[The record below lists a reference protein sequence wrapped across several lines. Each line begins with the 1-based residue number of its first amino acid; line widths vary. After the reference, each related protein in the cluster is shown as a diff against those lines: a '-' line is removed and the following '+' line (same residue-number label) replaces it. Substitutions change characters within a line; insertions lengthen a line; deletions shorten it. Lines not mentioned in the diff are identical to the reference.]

1 MPGALAGKVAVVTAG
16 GSGIGAA
23 TARLFAQE
31 GAAIVIA
38 DLSGKRAEAVAGEVA
53 AAGGRVAWI
62 KMDAADP
69 AAVQATVQL
78 ALDRYG
84 RLDVMINNAGHAE
97 VAPIED
103 ITLEGWNRVL
113 AVTLTGTFLGIKYAL
128 PALRRQG
135 GGAIVNT
142 ASISG
147 TAGDYGL
154 ASYNAAKAG
163 VINLTRSAAIENARH
178 GIRVNCICPGAIDT
192 RAPDLLG
199 GPRADEIRRI
209 QAAATPLGR
218 MGRAEEMARAILF
231 LASDAA
237 SFITGAALVADGG
250 LVAHTGLP
258 PFEPVPR

>member
-1 MPGALAGKVAVVTAG
+1 VPGALAGKVAVVTAG